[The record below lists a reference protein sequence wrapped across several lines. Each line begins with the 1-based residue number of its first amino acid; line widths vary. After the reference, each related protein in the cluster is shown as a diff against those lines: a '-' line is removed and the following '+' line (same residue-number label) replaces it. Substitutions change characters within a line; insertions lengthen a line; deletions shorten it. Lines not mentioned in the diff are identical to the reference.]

1 MATNRTR
8 RSRGAIEAAG
18 TSPAAGQ
25 DAPPAR
31 SGVAQEGPAPGAL
44 PDPAAFADPSVIAG
58 DGADGGPDGDPTS
71 PLPATPSAAANPDLG
86 QAVAPDPDAAPPD
99 PESPAAAPVIRV
111 GVCHG
116 DLGYAHY
123 PVLVGHYLGDTIVS
137 AERALD
143 QRLNEALSER
153 MQLGLYPGR
162 PGTHA
167 LFFSEG
173 PRGRPAGALVVGLG
187 QVGDLAPGLLET
199 VVRDTLIDY
208 ALRISRWPDGRFG
221 AAGTVR
227 SAGVSC
233 LLVGSGAGGMTVT
246 DSVKAILRGAL
257 AAADRLREAGLGSRV
272 TIDHLE
278 FLELYHDLA
287 IAAARALEGALMD
300 PALAARVDWPR
311 RVIEAGEGGQRRIRC
326 EEAPDWWQRLE
337 IIQEGA
343 GQDGG
348 EALRFIAST
357 DRARAEV
364 TLAAGQ
370 LRLAD
375 SFIAHASRSDAA
387 NTEAAKTLFEMLL
400 PNRLRELAPR
410 QGDLVLLV
418 DETSARFPWELLE
431 DRWSDSGRPP
441 AVGAGMV
448 RQLKTPRYRPHPGH
462 ATEPRALV
470 VGNPN
475 LIDWDAFGDLP
486 GARDEANLVIG
497 LLRANDYQVRDCIDE
512 EADAIL
518 SGLHKDAWRIL
529 HLAGHGV
536 HEFPVSVAAPAACPA
551 CGQAAAARAQR
562 RSGMVI
568 GRETFLTPGD
578 VEQMRWVPE
587 LVFINCCHLGKTQ
600 GSVAPR
606 YNELAANLAVQ
617 FIGMGVKAV
626 IAAGWAVNDQAS
638 LSFAECFYTRLLA
651 GEFFGEAVRAAR
663 EQVWRRFPDVNTW
676 GAYQCYGD
684 PAFRLRIQ
692 PVESAPAVRRPYH
705 DPAELVADL
714 QNLIQGIRMQV
725 RAGRDDAAA
734 TAARRADIERLVAAI
749 PDTETEVWLAR
760 ADLAAALG
768 LAWGETRDY
777 AQAVT
782 WLERALQAE
791 TGDCALRVLGLCN
804 DFRVRLVGEHWQAL
818 RNEPA
823 DGQRE
828 DRRTALVEQIEASI
842 DELTLVCRRAATV
855 ERLSALGNA
864 WRYRAWL
871 HSEWAA
877 RRAALVKME
886 GYLAQALAKSAA
898 PSPRY
903 FPLWAAVKLL
913 TRDPTRIEDWQAG
926 LPDDLQAMI
935 QQAAARHAAE
945 PSFNNAV
952 AVADNETAL
961 LLTQSEPHPATAPRI
976 IDLYRAAVGGGA
988 SPREIATMLEYL
1000 DFLIALG
1007 EGLPAPV
1014 RRALGEIRAAL

>member
-8 RSRGAIEAAG
+8 RSRGASEAAG
-18 TSPAAGQ
+18 TPAADQ
-25 DAPPAR
+25 DALDPA
-31 SGVAQEGPAPGAL
+31 SAPVAQGPDPGTLPAPAVGA
-44 PDPAAFADPSVIAG
+44 DPAVIAG
-58 DGADGGPDGDPTS
+58 ATAGDLPDGDGPP
-71 PLPATPSAAANPDLG
+71 PLPDTPPTAAGPDAGQAVPPDLG
-86 QAVAPDPDAAPPD
+86 ADPPPDPDA
-99 PESPAAAPVIRV
+99 PAAAPVIRV
-111 GVCHG
+111 GIRHG

-143 QRLNEALSER
+143 QRLNTALSER
-153 MQLGLYPGR
+153 MQLGLYPGL
-162 PGTHA
+162 PDTHA
-167 LFFSEG
+167 LFFNEA

-208 ALRISRWPDGRFG
+208 ALRISQWPDGRFG
-221 AAGTVR
+221 AARTVR
-227 SAGVSC
+227 SAAVSC
-233 LLVGSGAGGMTVT
+233 LLVGSGAGGMTVA

-257 AAADRLREAGLGSRV
+257 AAADRLQESGFGRRV
-272 TIDHLE
+272 AIDHLE
-278 FLELYHDLA
+278 FLELYQDLA
-287 IAAARALEGALMD
+287 IGAAQALEGVLKDAQV
-300 PALAARVDWPR
+300 AARVDWPR
-311 RVIEAGEGGQRRIRC
+311 RVVEAGEGGQRRIRC

-431 DRWSDSGRPP
+431 DRWSDSRRPP

-462 ATEPRALV
+462 ATQPRAFV

-475 LIDWDAFGDLP
+475 LNDWDAFSDLP

-536 HEFPVSVAAPAACPA
+536 HDFRLPAAPAAACPA
-551 CGQAAAARAQR
+551 CGQSAAAREER

-600 GSVAPR
+600 ASRPPR

-617 FIGMGVKAV
+617 FIRMGVKAV

-638 LSFAECFYTRLLA
+638 LRFAECFYTRLLA

-663 EQVWRRFPDVNTW
+663 DEVWQRFPDVNTW

-684 PAFRLRIQ
+684 PAYRLRIVS
-692 PVESAPAVRRPYH
+692 VESAPTARRPYH
-705 DPAELVADL
+705 DPAELIADL
-714 QNLIQGIRMQV
+714 ENLSQRIRMQV
-725 RAGRDDAAA
+725 QAGRDDTAAA
-734 TAARRADIERLVAAI
+734 ADPRADIERLVAAI
-749 PDTETEVWLAR
+749 PDAEREVWLAR

-782 WLERALQAE
+782 WLDRALRAE
-791 TGDCALRVLGLCN
+791 TGDCALRVLALCN
-804 DFRVRLVGEHWQAL
+804 DFQVRLVGEEWLAL

-823 DGQRE
+823 GEQKE
-828 DRRTALVEQIEASI
+828 DRRAALVERIEASI
-842 DELTLVCRRAATV
+842 GQLALVCQHAATV

-864 WRYRAWL
+864 CRYLAWL
-871 HSEWAA
+871 QTEPRA
-877 RRAALVKME
+877 RREALVNME
-886 GYLAQALAKSAA
+886 GYLAQALTKSAA
-898 PSPRY
+898 PNPRY

-913 TRDPTRIEDWQAG
+913 TRDPTRIEDWQAS
-926 LPDDLQAMI
+926 LPNDLRAMI
-935 QQAAARHAAE
+935 AQAAARNTAQ

-952 AVADNETAL
+952 AVADNEIAL
-961 LLTQSEPHPATAPRI
+961 LLTQAEPQPATTPCI
-976 IDLYRAAVGGGA
+976 IDLYQSAVHGGA
-988 SPREIATMLEYL
+988 SPREIATVREYL

-1014 RRALGEIRAAL
+1014 RRALGEIREAI